1 MSGPTWDNDEPEDV
15 ACIGANSSALLST
28 LVSTTTMRVLPRL
41 GDALAWHQQLYA
53 GCTIPVPGYVGHF
66 RGDAS
71 VPELIDYEVGIG
83 STQPDG
89 WPDRV
94 GVFAADLAPQLAAFE
109 TSVHAALSTLDPH
122 LPAGSAPTTV
132 GELAQVVQLS
142 AVIHG
147 EWIRLHPFANGN
159 GRTARVW
166 AAFVALR
173 YGLPVFV
180 TLKPRPH
187 DVAYAAAS
195 RESMGRPPSF
205 VGNHEPAVSVF
216 GHLLTL
222 SLLPP

>member
-1 MSGPTWDNDEPEDV
+1 MSGPAWDYDAPTDLTR
-15 ACIGANSSALLST
+15 IGANSSALLST
-28 LVSTTTMRVLPRL
+28 IAGAAPSRDLPML

-53 GCTIPVPGYVGHF
+53 GCSVPVSGYLGHF
-66 RGDAS
+66 RGDPA
-71 VPELIDYEVGIG
+71 VPELTDYEVGIG
-83 STQPDG
+83 PNQPDG
-89 WPDRV
+89 FPDRV
-94 GVFAADLAPQLAAFE
+94 GVFAADLAPQLAGFE

-122 LPAGSAPTTV
+122 LPTGSAPTTV
-132 GELAQVVQLS
+132 TELAQVVELS
-142 AVIHG
+142 AVIHS
-147 EWIRLHPFANGN
+147 EWIRLHPFVNGN

-173 YGLPVFV
+173 YSLPVFV

-222 SLLPP
+222 SLLP